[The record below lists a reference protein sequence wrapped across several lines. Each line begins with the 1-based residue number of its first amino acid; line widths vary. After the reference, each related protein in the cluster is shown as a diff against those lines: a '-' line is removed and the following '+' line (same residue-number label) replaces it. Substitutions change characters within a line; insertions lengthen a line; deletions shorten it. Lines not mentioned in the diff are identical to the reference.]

1 MYVMYEPLKTFA
13 YLSAAPF
20 VAAMALGLR
29 FLWYYFTVGAPGKV
43 QSLIAMA
50 VLFTLSFLLMVLGIL
65 ADLIHGSRLLVEDA
79 LYRTRVLEL
88 RQGDKDR
95 SAK

>member
-1 MYVMYEPLKTFA
+1 
-13 YLSAAPF
+13 
-20 VAAMALGLR
+20 
-29 FLWYYFTVGAPGKV
+29 
-43 QSLIAMA
+43 MA